1 MSDNT
6 ALPPSDAGSTSRLV
20 PAGTTVPASRSPYST
35 LGYGGYGGQGSDD
48 QESLA
53 GQVFKYWRMF
63 EKRKWLVIGILL
75 AFVTVGGLKT
85 LMETP
90 LYTASA
96 RLQIDRSAAKI
107 VDTPTATQVDD
118 QDFDFIK
125 TQIELLK
132 SRQMSERV
140 ASSLKLGNDAEF
152 LKPRSFSIFGLVG
165 GLLRSTKEGGETG
178 DKRALESAAA
188 GLIIGNIVIRPVP
201 GARLVDVAYN
211 DPVPARAQ
219 KIANAYAAAFIASEH
234 RQAV

>member
-1 MSDNT
+1 MQVR
-6 ALPPSDAGSTSRLV
+6 TSRLV
-20 PAGTTVPASRSPYST
+20 PAGATVPAGRSPYST

-132 SRQMSERV
+132 SRKWRS
-140 ASSLKLGNDAEF
+140 AS
-152 LKPRSFSIFGLVG
+152 PR
-165 GLLRSTKEGGETG
+165 
-178 DKRALESAAA
+178 A
-188 GLIIGNIVIRPVP
+188 
-201 GARLVDVAYN
+201 
-211 DPVPARAQ
+211 
-219 KIANAYAAAFIASEH
+219 
-234 RQAV
+234 